1 MRIKEEIIGKEV
13 IDTSGL
19 IIGKVKDVEVNFET
33 QLMENFI
40 IGKGGSFGGFG
51 MSKNEIIVPYDSI
64 RVIGDKVLLKAKCTN
79 KFNHRWIISPSQHFI
94 KFTRIKYSS
103 SR

>member
-1 MRIKEEIIGKEV
+1 MRIKEEVIGKEV

-51 MSKNEIIVPYDSI
+51 ISKNEIIVPYDWI
-64 RVIGDKVLLKAKCTN
+64 RTIENKVLLKCEIYETV
-79 KFNHRWIISPSQHFI
+79 
-94 KFTRIKYSS
+94 
-103 SR
+103 